1 MSVLSIG
8 IVSETLVQQHYLQH
22 AIDEIGYSV
31 GCSLLVANLTAAKTI
46 EKMSASN
53 IDAWI
58 IDVDV
63 ERLDQE
69 AVFQQWLYDLDAPVI
84 FSEGHT
90 YSAAG
95 TAFVSWTRQLKVKL
109 LSLEGQ
115 SQLKNAHQVKASQ
128 LWVLAAST
136 GGPEMVKQFL
146 DVMPVEM
153 DVAFIYAQHIGEGHS
168 HVLSTS
174 ISRNNQFEC
183 SVAVHGDVAT
193 RGRVI
198 IVPPENQI
206 TIEENGSIITYAQ
219 KPWRGAYKPS
229 IDQVVANVASNYGS
243 CSGVIFFTGMGDD
256 GAKACRLM
264 SLHKGQVWVQS
275 VSSCVSPSM
284 PQEIINTGCNS
295 KVDTP
300 ENLARHL
307 KDYLLN
313 P

>member
-8 IVSETLVQQHYLQH
+8 IVSETLIQQHYLQH
-22 AIDEIGYSV
+22 AIDEINYTV
-31 GCSLLVANLTAAKTI
+31 GCSLLVANLTVAKTI
-46 EKMSASN
+46 ERMKTSN
-53 IDAWI
+53 IDAWV

-69 AVFQQWLYDLDAPVI
+69 TVFQQWLYDLDAPII

-90 YSAAG
+90 YNAAG
-95 TAFVSWTRQLKVKL
+95 ADFVSWTRQLKVKL

-115 SQLKNAHQVKASQ
+115 SQLNDTHQTKASQ

-136 GGPEMVKQFL
+136 GGPEAVKQFL
-146 DVMPVEM
+146 DVLPVEM

-174 ISRNNQFEC
+174 IARNNQFEC
-183 SVAVHGDVAT
+183 NVAVHGDVAT
-193 RGRVI
+193 PGRVL
-198 IVPPENQI
+198 IVPPEHQI
-206 TIEENGSIITYAQ
+206 TIQANGSVIAYPQ
-219 KPWRGAYKPS
+219 KPWRGVYKPS
-229 IDQVVANVASNYGS
+229 IDQVVANVASHYGA

-264 SLHKGQVWVQS
+264 SLHKGQVWTQN
-275 VSSCVSPSM
+275 VSGCIAPSM
-284 PQEIINTGCNS
+284 PQEVINTGCNS
-295 KVDTP
+295 KIDTP

-307 KDYLLN
+307 VAYLSN
-313 P
+313 K

>member
-31 GCSLLVANLTAAKTI
+31 SCSLLVANLTVAKTI
-46 EKMSASN
+46 EKINAAT

-69 AVFQQWLYDLDAPVI
+69 DDFQQWLYDLDAPII

-90 YSAAG
+90 YNAAG
-95 TAFVSWTRQLKVKL
+95 TDFISWTRQLKVKL

-115 SQLKNAHQVKASQ
+115 SLLNKSNIIKAKNI
-128 LWVLAAST
+128 WVLAAST
-136 GGPEMVKQFL
+136 GGPEAVKQFL
-146 DVMPVEM
+146 DVMPADA
-153 DVAFIYAQHIGEGHS
+153 DVAFIYVQHIGEGHS

-174 ISRNNQFEC
+174 IARNNQFEC
-183 SVAVHGDVAT
+183 SVAAHGDVVS

-198 IVPPENQI
+198 IVPPEHQI
-206 TIEENGSIITYAQ
+206 TIQANGSVIAYPQ
-219 KPWRGAYKPS
+219 KSWRGAYKPS
-229 IDQVVANVASNYGS
+229 IDQVVANVASNYGEF
-243 CSGVIFFTGMGDD
+243 SGVIFFTGMGDD
-256 GAKACRLM
+256 GAKASRLM
-264 SLHKGQVWVQS
+264 SLHKGQVWSQN
-275 VSSCVSPSM
+275 VSGCVAPSM
-284 PQEIINTGCNS
+284 PQEVINTGCNS
-295 KVDTP
+295 KIDTP

-307 KDYLLN
+307 KAYLMN
-313 P
+313 K